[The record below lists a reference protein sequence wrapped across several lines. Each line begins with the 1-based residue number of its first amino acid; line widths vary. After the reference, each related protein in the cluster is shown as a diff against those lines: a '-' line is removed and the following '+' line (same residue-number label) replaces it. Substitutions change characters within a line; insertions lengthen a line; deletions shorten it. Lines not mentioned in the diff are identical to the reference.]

1 MRIIKN
7 FGFYLKYF
15 VKRLITK
22 AIHIF
27 RIFTAPIRTQP
38 DFIIIGACKAG
49 TTSLYKYLTKH
60 PSIFPAF
67 DKEPQFFD
75 NNYKKG
81 KLWYKSFFPS
91 IILKYF
97 INKFTSRSFITGE
110 ASPYYILY
118 PHAPKRIV
126 SMLPHIKI
134 IALLRNPVNRSFSHY
149 HHAVKVGV
157 EWLTFDE
164 AIKKEDIRIK
174 GEFEKICKD
183 EQYMSHKFPAYAYL
197 NRSLY
202 LDQITNWLRYLPK
215 KQILIIKSED
225 LFNFPQ
231 KIVNQIFKFLNLPK
245 WEMIEFKQYHSETR
259 DQKMNTDTRKLL
271 VDYFKPYNQQLY
283 EYLGRDFNWEKE

>member
-7 FGFYLKYF
+7 FSFYLKYF

-27 RIFTAPIRTQP
+27 RIFTAPIRTHP

-49 TTSLYKYLTKH
+49 TTSLYNYLIKH

-67 DKEPQFFD
+67 NKEPQFFD

-81 KLWYKSFFPS
+81 NLWYKSFFPS

-97 INKFTSRSFITGE
+97 INKFTNRTFITGE

-118 PHAPKRIV
+118 P
-126 SMLPHIKI
+126 I

-157 EWLTFDE
+157 EWLSFDE
-164 AIKKEDIRIK
+164 AIRKEDIRIK
-174 GEFEKICKD
+174 GEFEKISKD
-183 EQYMSHKFPAYAYL
+183 GQYMSHKFPAYAYL
-197 NRSLY
+197 YRSIY
-202 LDQITNWLRYLPK
+202 LDQITNWLGYLPK

-259 DQKMNTDTRKLL
+259 DHKMNIETRKFL
-271 VDYFKPYNQQLY
+271 VEYFKPYNQQLY
-283 EYLGRDFNWEKE
+283 EYLGRDFKWEKE